1 MKKYVFDNI
10 VGEEITLN
18 VHDSITEKG
27 ISNYPKSGNRIIYI
41 DEFKDFFKE
50 LFSGFGEKKLTVL
63 DIGSNGGI
71 FSIYCSPVCE
81 KIYAIEA
88 SAVLCKAM
96 KEFTSSIENITICNN
111 AISSKNGII
120 SFYFIPDCT
129 GQSTIHQRIKAKDAD
144 PIRLIVNSY
153 TILSFIKQHK
163 IDYVDICKVDI
174 EGEEVN
180 IFSDEDIESLS
191 PYVDKFWIEVHYTS
205 NINGKWIQQNY
216 QEITDRFIKKGFSI
230 IKDATNY
237 GFIARKKK

>member
-41 DEFKDFFKE
+41 DEFKDFFEE

-81 KIYAIEA
+81 KIYAI
-88 SAVLCKAM
+88 V
-96 KEFTSSIENITICNN
+96 
-111 AISSKNGII
+111 

-216 QEITDRFIKKGFSI
+216 QEITDRFRKKGFSI

>member
-1 MKKYVFDNI
+1 MKKYVFNNI
-10 VGEEITLN
+10 VGEEIILN

-27 ISNYPKSGNRIIYI
+27 ISNYPKSENRIIYI

-50 LFSGFGEKKLTVL
+50 LFSGFGDKKLTVL

-180 IFSDEDIESLS
+180 IFSDEDINSLY
-191 PYVDKFWIEVHYTS
+191 PYVDKFWVEVHYTA
-205 NINGKWIQQNY
+205 NINGKMIKQNY
-216 QEITDRFIKKGFSI
+216 KEITDRFKNKGYSI
-230 IKDATNY
+230 FEDITNC
-237 GFIARKKK
+237 GFIARRQK